1 MNPESNSA
9 VPEPALEPVPEPTRA
24 SLAQFVG
31 YFLWLGTVGFGGP
44 IALAGHMQQD
54 LVDNRGWVRKED
66 YLEGLALA
74 QLAPGPLAAQLAIYL
89 GYIRAGLLGA
99 TAVGVAF
106 VLPSFLMV
114 LGLSAAY
121 VRFGGLPWM
130 QGMFYGIGAAVI
142 GIIARSAFKLTKLTL
157 GKDKLL
163 WGIFTVLAVSTAWT
177 SREII
182 WLFLLGGVVAI
193 VAKALPLRQQ
203 ARAAVSPLLLLP
215 AIAVGTNNTLL
226 QLFLYFAKAGMFVFG
241 IGLAVVP
248 FLYGGV
254 VQGHHWLTDHQFVD
268 AVAVAMITPGPVVIT
283 VAFIGYLV
291 AGVAGATAAA
301 LGIFLPVYLVVV
313 LLAPSY
319 KRWAK
324 NPQLNAFVRG
334 VTAAATGAIAGAV
347 IVLARRSVY
356 DLPTILICAVSL
368 AVLFRW
374 KIPEPVLIACA
385 AVAGLVLRH
394 P

>member
-1 MNPESNSA
+1 MSHQNDTETHPLTEVSF
-9 VPEPALEPVPEPTRA
+9 PR
-24 SLAQFVG
+24 FVG

-54 LVDNRGWVRKED
+54 LVDERGWISKED

-89 GYIRAGLLGA
+89 GYIRAGMLGA
-99 TAVGVAF
+99 SAVGVAF

-114 LGLSAAY
+114 LALSAAY

-130 QGMFYGIGAAVI
+130 QGLFYGIGAAVI
-142 GIIARSAFKLTKLTL
+142 GIITRSAFKLTKLTL

-163 WGIFTVLAVSTAWT
+163 WGIFTILAVSTAWT
-177 SREII
+177 SHEII
-182 WLFLLGGVVAI
+182 WLFLLGGVVS
-193 VAKALPLRQQ
+193 VLVKAYPMRMQT
-203 ARAAVSPLLLLP
+203 RSVIPLLFTF
-215 AIAVGTNNTLL
+215 GTFGVNSTLSEI
-226 QLFLYFAKAGMFVFG
+226 FLYFAKAGMFVFG
-241 IGLAVVP
+241 SGLAVVP

-283 VAFIGYLV
+283 VAFIGFIV
-291 AGVAGATAAA
+291 AGVPGATAAA

-356 DLPTILICAVSL
+356 DVPTFAIAIVSL

-374 KIPEPVLIACA
+374 KVPEPAVIGCA
-385 AVAGLVLRH
+385 AIAGLLLR
-394 P
+394 PA

>member
-1 MNPESNSA
+1 MMQSK
-9 VPEPALEPVPEPTRA
+9 VPPTDTAKVP
-24 SLAQFVG
+24 LVQFVG
-31 YFLWLGTVGFGGP
+31 YFLRLGTVGFGGP

-54 LVDNRGWVRKED
+54 LVDERGWIRKED
-66 YLEGLALA
+66 YVEGLALA

-89 GYIRAGLLGA
+89 GYIRAGVLGA

-121 VRFGGLPWM
+121 VRYGGLPWM

-163 WGIFTVLAVSTAWT
+163 WGIFAALAVSTAWT
-177 SREII
+177 SQEII
-182 WLFLLGGVVAI
+182 WLFLLGGVVNLFANAFPSR
-193 VAKALPLRQQ
+193 VP
-203 ARAAVSPLLLLP
+203 ARSMVSSFFAP
-215 AIAVGTNNTLL
+215 ATLATFGASSTLL
-226 QLFLYFAKAGMFVFG
+226 SIFVYFAKAGLFVFG
-241 IGLAVVP
+241 SGLAVVP

-254 VQGHHWLTDHQFVD
+254 VQGHHWLTDKQFVD

-291 AGVAGATAAA
+291 AGVSGATAAA

-347 IVLARRSVY
+347 VVLARRSVY
-356 DLPTILICAVSL
+356 DLPTILISAVSL

-374 KIPEPVLIACA
+374 KVPEPVLIACA
-385 AVAGLVLRH
+385 AVAGLLLRH
-394 P
+394 A

>member
-1 MNPESNSA
+1 MPFI
-9 VPEPALEPVPEPTRA
+9 
-24 SLAQFVG
+24 QFVG
-31 YFLWLGTVGFGGP
+31 YFLRLGTVGFGGP

-54 LVDNRGWVRKED
+54 LVDERGWIRKED

-89 GYIRAGLLGA
+89 GYIRAGVLGA

-121 VRFGGLPWM
+121 VRFGGLSWM

-177 SREII
+177 SQEIM
-182 WLFLLGGVVAI
+182 WLFLLGGVVN
-193 VAKALPLRQQ
+193 LLLRAFPDRQP
-203 ARAAVSPLLLLP
+203 ATSNLLLLFAP
-215 AIAVGTNNTLL
+215 GTLATFGTSGTLL
-226 QLFLYFAKAGMFVFG
+226 EIFVYFAKAGFFVFG
-241 IGLAVVP
+241 SGLAVVP

-254 VQGHHWLTDHQFVD
+254 VQGHHWLTDKQFVD

-291 AGVAGATAAA
+291 AGVGGATAAA
-301 LGIFLPVYLVVV
+301 LGIFLPVYLVVI

-347 IVLARRSVY
+347 VVLARRSVY
-356 DLPTILICAVSL
+356 DLPTILIGAVSL

-374 KIPEPVLIACA
+374 KVPEPVLIACA
-385 AVAGLVLRH
+385 AVAGLLLRH
-394 P
+394 A

>member
-1 MNPESNSA
+1 MNPEANVKTS
-9 VPEPALEPVPEPTRA
+9 EPARVP
-24 SLAQFVG
+24 LAQFVG
-31 YFLWLGTVGFGGP
+31 YFLRLGTIGFGGP

-54 LVDNRGWVRKED
+54 LVDERGWVRKED

-89 GYIRAGLLGA
+89 GYIRAGVLGA

-106 VLPSFLMV
+106 VLPSFVIV
-114 LGLSAAY
+114 LGLSASY
-121 VRFGGLPWM
+121 VRYGGLPWM

-157 GKDKLL
+157 SKDKLL
-163 WGIFTVLAVSTAWT
+163 WAIFAVLAVSTAWT
-177 SREII
+177 SQEII
-182 WLFLLGGVVAI
+182 WLFLLGGI
-193 VAKALPLRQQ
+193 VNLLAKAFPSR
-203 ARAAVSPLLLLP
+203 LP
-215 AIAVGTNNTLL
+215 ARSTMSMLITPGTLGTFGASGTLL
-226 QLFLYFAKAGMFVFG
+226 TIFVYFAKAGLFVFG
-241 IGLAVVP
+241 SGLAVVP

-254 VQGHHWLTDHQFVD
+254 VQGHHWLTDKQFVD

-291 AGVAGATAAA
+291 AGIAGATAAA

-347 IVLARRSVY
+347 VVLARRSVY
-356 DLPTILICAVSL
+356 DLPTMLICAVSL

-374 KIPEPVLIACA
+374 KVPEPVLIACA

-394 P
+394 S

>member
-1 MNPESNSA
+1 MKTDSNPVA
-9 VPEPALEPVPEPTRA
+9 QEPHRA
-24 SLAQFVG
+24 SVAQFAG

-54 LVDNRGWVRKED
+54 LVDDRGWVRKED

-89 GYIRAGLLGA
+89 GYIRAGVLGA

-114 LGLSAAY
+114 LALSAAY

-130 QGMFYGIGAAVI
+130 QGVFYGIGAAVI
-142 GIIARSAFKLTKLTL
+142 AIIARSAFKLTKLTL

-163 WGIFTVLAVSTAWT
+163 WGIFAALAVSTAWT
-177 SREII
+177 SREVV
-182 WLFLLGGVVAI
+182 WLFLLGGVVNLLAR
-193 VAKALPLRQQ
+193 ALPKH
-203 ARAAVSPLLLLP
+203 LP
-215 AIAVGTNNTLL
+215 ATTTFGSFFAPGKLLTFALSGTLL
-226 QLFLYFAKAGMFVFG
+226 EIFVYFAKAGFFVFG
-241 IGLAVVP
+241 SGLAVVP

-291 AGVAGATAAA
+291 AGVSGATAAA
-301 LGIFLPVYLVVV
+301 LGIFLPVYAVVL

-319 KRWAK
+319 KRWAR

-347 IVLARRSVY
+347 IVLARRSIY
-356 DLPTILICAVSL
+356 DVPTILICAVSL

-374 KIPEPVLIACA
+374 KVPEPVIIACA
-385 AVAGLVLRH
+385 AVAGVLLRH
-394 P
+394 G